1 MRAPILLLHGVLDT
15 PDAWENVAD
24 KLRDAGRDVVVP
36 EAPAEALTPQEVAH
50 AARAWLPAH
59 VVGHSRGGT
68 AAGWLAVED
77 EHAREVLSLA
87 VVASPPQ
94 ASEVFRAHFR
104 GRLPR
109 ARNEPQ
115 RRALAY
121 LAGISDDDF
130 PQHAL
135 RRYRGRALVVEYED
149 DPLYSPTH
157 TMFWR
162 MFLPYAV
169 FERVPGGHRAFA
181 EEREAAA
188 WLAGRILRHVEE
200 AEAEGRA
207 PSGGR

>member
-1 MRAPILLLHGVLDT
+1 MRAPILLLHGVLDR
-15 PDAWENVAD
+15 PDAWRRVTEA
-24 KLRDAGRDVVVP
+24 LRASGRDVIVP
-36 EAPAEALTPQEVAH
+36 EAPLDALTPQEVAES
-50 AARAWLPAH
+50 ARAWLPAH

-68 AAGWLAVED
+68 AAGWLAAED
-77 EHAREVLSLA
+77 EPAALVHSLA

-104 GRLPR
+104 QRLPH
-109 ARNEPQ
+109 ARDEGQ
-115 RRALAY
+115 RRALKY
-121 LAGISDDDF
+121 LATIPDDDF

-162 MFLPYAV
+162 MFLPYAD

-181 EEREAAA
+181 ESADAGA
-188 WLAGRILRHVEE
+188 WLAQRILAHVDA
-200 AEAEGRA
+200 AELGL
-207 PSGGR
+207 G